1 MLLGPPT
8 QLGVGLLDPAS
19 PRHALNIVKPSRS
32 MSLRLAHTTNN
43 SRARMSPPATP
54 VFVIQSHLQLLV
66 PYVPKSR

>member
-32 MSLRLAHTTNN
+32 MLLRRAHTTNN
-43 SRARMSPPATP
+43 SRARTSPPATP
-54 VFVIQSHLQLLV
+54 VFVMQSHLQSAA
-66 PYVPKSR
+66 PYEPKSR